1 MNIQKNINKS
11 LMKLITLA
19 ISVLLISVFFSCGD
33 EKKEEV
39 SHFNREETAYSAEK
53 DAAIQKYN
61 LEQQKKQASERF
73 PCDTL
78 SLKEF
83 ILSYYPE
90 GTYLVDFDKTLT
102 YNVPKPAVIY
112 PEDHPGYIFGVV
124 AKSKSGERFIEPK
137 NIVGY
142 NESFI
147 DLDSTKLGTA
157 FFYLV
162 LFHCNDNR
170 FDIVWESVIPS
181 HGGFNTFSIKNWKT
195 RNIPYIKVNF
205 HYAQGIGHIDYN
217 YFLVDG
223 LTSKPHLMMTYKGIN
238 FQRTILNYNNDN
250 YPDYYEYVYYD
261 SGKRVETLDS
271 IPFVW
276 SRSKLSYINTRNSK
290 QTRPY

>member
-1 MNIQKNINKS
+1 MNIQKNINYIFIKPVFLIIPV
-11 LMKLITLA
+11 LMLTF
-19 ISVLLISVFFSCGD
+19 LISCSSEKEKEGRGL
-33 EKKEEV
+33 KKEEV
-39 SHFNREETAYSAEK
+39 AYSSDK

-61 LEQQKKQASERF
+61 LEQQKKQAAERF
-73 PCDTL
+73 PCDTIA
-78 SLKEF
+78 LKEF
-83 ILSYYPE
+83 ILSHYPE

-102 YNVPKPAVIY
+102 YNIPRPAVIY
-112 PEDHPGYIFGVV
+112 PEDHPGYILGVI

-162 LFHCNDNR
+162 LFHCTHNN
-170 FDIVWESVIPS
+170 FDVVWESVIPS
-181 HGGFNTFSIKNWKT
+181 HGGFNTFSIEHWKYQD
-195 RNIPYIKVNF
+195 IPYVRVNF

-223 LTSKPHLMMTYKGIN
+223 FASKPHLLMTYKGIN
-238 FQRTILNYNNDN
+238 FKRTILNYNNDR

-261 SGKRVETLDS
+261 SGKRVEELDS

-276 SRSKLSYINTRNSK
+276 NQKKNSYINTRNSRQK
-290 QTRPY
+290 RPY

>member
-1 MNIQKNINKS
+1 MKPAVYFISVS
-11 LMKLITLA
+11 LMLF
-19 ISVLLISVFFSCGD
+19 FFSCNNGE
-33 EKKEEV
+33 EKGT
-39 SHFNREETAYSAEK
+39 SQQTNEETAYSPEK

-61 LEQQKKQASERF
+61 LEQQKKQAARRT
-73 PCDTL
+73 PCDTI

-83 ILSYYPE
+83 VLSNYPE

-102 YNVPKPAVIY
+102 YNVPRPAVIY
-112 PEDHPGYIFGVV
+112 PSDHPGYIFGVI

-142 NESFI
+142 DESFI

-162 LFHCNDNR
+162 LFHCNDNN
-170 FDIVWESVIPS
+170 FDVVWESVIPS
-181 HGGFNTFSIKNWKT
+181 HGGFNTFSIEKWDYN
-195 RNIPYIKVNF
+195 NIPYIRVNF

-217 YFLVDG
+217 YFLLDG
-223 LTSKPHLMMTYKGIN
+223 LTEKPHLLMTYKGIN
-238 FQRTILNYNNDN
+238 FKRRIINYNNDR

-261 SGKRVETLDS
+261 SGKKVTELDS
-271 IPFVW
+271 IPFIW
-276 SRSKLSYINTRNSK
+276 SKSKAAYINTRNSR

>member
-1 MNIQKNINKS
+1 MKLFTLVIFSS
-11 LMKLITLA
+11 LMF
-19 ISVLLISVFFSCGD
+19 LLLSCS
-33 EKKEEV
+33 EKKESKEYPVEKKEV
-39 SHFNREETAYSAEK
+39 AYSPDK
-53 DAAIQKYN
+53 DLEIQKYN
-61 LEQQKKQASERF
+61 LEQQKQQTVKRF
-73 PCDTL
+73 PCDTIAL
-78 SLKEF
+78 QEF
-83 ILSYYPE
+83 VLSYYPE

-102 YNVPKPAVIY
+102 YNIPKPAVIY
-112 PEDHPGYIFGVV
+112 LQNHPGYIFGII

-162 LFHCNDNR
+162 LFHCNDNK
-170 FDIVWESVIPS
+170 FEITWESVIPS
-181 HGGFNTFSIKNWKT
+181 HGGFNTFSIENWKYNNT
-195 RNIPYIKVNF
+195 PYVRVNF

-223 LTSKPHLMMTYKGIN
+223 LNSKPHLLMTYKGIN
-238 FQRTILNYNNDN
+238 FQRTISNVNNDKF
-250 YPDYYEYVYYD
+250 PDYYEFLYYD
-261 SGKRVETLDS
+261 TGKKITVADS

-276 SRSKLSYINTRNSK
+276 KPDKAVYINTRNSR

>member
-1 MNIQKNINKS
+1 MNIQKNKIEYILKPVLILVSVSIFFLLLSCSNEKDKEDLRLNK
-11 LMKLITLA
+11 
-19 ISVLLISVFFSCGD
+19 
-33 EKKEEV
+33 
-39 SHFNREETAYSAEK
+39 ETAYSPDK

-61 LEQQKKQASERF
+61 LEQQKEQAAERF
-73 PCDTL
+73 PCDTI

-83 ILSYYPE
+83 ILSHYPE

-102 YNVPKPAVIY
+102 YNIPGPAVIY
-112 PEDHPGYIFGVV
+112 PGNYPGYIFGII
-124 AKSKSGERFIEPK
+124 AKSKSNERFIEPK

-157 FFYLV
+157 FFFLV
-162 LFHCNDNR
+162 LFHCTDNN

-181 HGGFNTFSIKNWKT
+181 HGGFNTFSIENWKYQ
-195 RNIPYIKVNF
+195 NIPYIRVNF

-223 LTSKPHLMMTYKGIN
+223 LTSKPHLLMTYKGIN
-238 FQRTILNYNNDN
+238 FQRSIANYNNDK
-250 YPDYYEYVYYD
+250 YPDYYEYLYYD
-261 SGKRVETLDS
+261 SGKRVEAVDS

-276 SRSKLSYINTRNSK
+276 NQLKTAYINTRNSK

>member
-1 MNIQKNINKS
+1 MKPAVYFISVS
-11 LMKLITLA
+11 LMLF
-19 ISVLLISVFFSCGD
+19 FFSCNNGE
-33 EKKEEV
+33 EKGT
-39 SHFNREETAYSAEK
+39 SQQTNEETAYSPEK

-61 LEQQKKQASERF
+61 LEQQKKQAARRS
-73 PCDTL
+73 PCDTI

-83 ILSYYPE
+83 VLSNYPE

-102 YNVPKPAVIY
+102 YNVPRPVVIY
-112 PEDHPGYIFGVV
+112 PSDHPGYIFGVI

-142 NESFI
+142 DESFI

-162 LFHCNDNR
+162 LFHCNDNN
-170 FDIVWESVIPS
+170 FDVVWESVIPS
-181 HGGFNTFSIKNWKT
+181 HGGFNTFSIEKWDYN
-195 RNIPYIKVNF
+195 NIPYIRVNF

-217 YFLVDG
+217 YFLLDG
-223 LTSKPHLMMTYKGIN
+223 LTEKPHLLMTYKGIN
-238 FQRTILNYNNDN
+238 FKRRIINYNNDR

-261 SGKRVETLDS
+261 SGKKVTELDS
-271 IPFVW
+271 IPFIW
-276 SRSKLSYINTRNSK
+276 SKSKAAYINTRNSR

>member
-1 MNIQKNINKS
+1 MNIQENNYHYLLKPA
-11 LMKLITLA
+11 LFVLTVLIFI
-19 ISVLLISVFFSCGD
+19 ISFGCES
-33 EKKEEV
+33 EKEKE
-39 SHFNREETAYSAEK
+39 SPQLKRQETAYSPDK

-61 LEQQKKQASERF
+61 LEQQKKQAYERF

-78 SLKEF
+78 ALKEF
-83 ILSYYPE
+83 ILTYYPR

-102 YNVPKPAVIY
+102 YNIPRPAVIY
-112 PEDHPGYIFGVV
+112 PAKYPGYIFGII

-162 LFHCNDNR
+162 LFHCTNNR
-170 FDIVWESVIPS
+170 FEVVWESVIPS
-181 HGGFNTFSIKNWKT
+181 HGGFNTFSVENWKPK
-195 RNIPYIKVNF
+195 NIPYIRVNF

-217 YFLVDG
+217 YFLTDG
-223 LTSKPHLMMTYKGIN
+223 MTVKPHLLMTYKGIN
-238 FQRTILNYNNDN
+238 FKRTITNYNNDK

-261 SGKRVETLDS
+261 SGKRVEELDS

-276 SRSKLSYINTRNSK
+276 NQSRKAYINTRNSR

>member
-1 MNIQKNINKS
+1 MNIQKNNSDFILKP
-11 LMKLITLA
+11 MVFV
-19 ISVLLISVFFSCGD
+19 ISVSILFIFLSCG
-33 EKKEEV
+33 EKTEKE
-39 SHFNREETAYSAEK
+39 SSRLKSEEAAYSPDK

-61 LEQQKKQASERF
+61 LDQQKKQASKRF

-83 ILSYYPE
+83 VLSYYPE

-102 YNVPKPAVIY
+102 YNIPRPAVIY
-112 PEDHPGYIFGVV
+112 PPNRPGYILGII

-142 NESFI
+142 NESLI

-162 LFHCNDNR
+162 LFHCSDNR
-170 FDIVWESVIPS
+170 FDVVWESVIPS
-181 HGGFNTFSIKNWKT
+181 HGGFNTFSLENWKYNNT
-195 RNIPYIKVNF
+195 PFIKVNF

-217 YFLVDG
+217 YFLIDG
-223 LTSKPHLMMTYKGIN
+223 FTNEPHLLMTYKGIN
-238 FQRTILNYNNDN
+238 FQRTITNYNNDK
-250 YPDYYEYVYYD
+250 YPDYFEYLYYD
-261 SGKRVETLDS
+261 SGRKVAALDS

-276 SRSKLSYINTRNSK
+276 NHSKTLYINTRNPK

>member
-1 MNIQKNINKS
+1 MSSQKNSKDVILKPIIIILS
-11 LMKLITLA
+11 AAVIF
-19 ISVLLISVFFSCGD
+19 ISVSCGD
-33 EKKEEV
+33 ESEKDVSQLKKQEV
-39 SHFNREETAYSAEK
+39 AYSPEK

-61 LEQQKKQASERF
+61 LEQQKKQTAERF
-73 PCDTL
+73 PCDTI

-83 ILSYYPE
+83 ILSHYPQ

-102 YNVPKPAVIY
+102 YNIPRPAVIY
-112 PEDHPGYIFGVV
+112 PEKYPGYVFGII

-162 LFHCNDNR
+162 LFRCQDNQ
-170 FDIVWESVIPS
+170 FEVVWESVIPS
-181 HGGFNTFSIKNWKT
+181 HGGFNTFSIENWKSED
-195 RNIPYIKVNF
+195 IPYIRVNF

-217 YFLVDG
+217 YFLING

-238 FQRTILNYNNDN
+238 FQRTIIDYNNDK
-250 YPDYYEYVYYD
+250 YPDYYEYLYYD
-261 SGKRVETLDS
+261 SGKKVSVLDS
-271 IPFVW
+271 IPFIW
-276 SRSKLSYINTRNSK
+276 SRRKLAYVNTRNSR

>member
-1 MNIQKNINKS
+1 MNIQKNKNIF
-11 LMKLITLA
+11 LRPVLFI
-19 ISVLLISVFFSCGD
+19 ISVSILFLLFSCGN
-33 EKKEEV
+33 EKEKEEQQA
-39 SHFNREETAYSAEK
+39 RKEETAYSPSR

-61 LEQQKKQASERF
+61 LEQQKNLAADRF
-73 PCDTL
+73 PCDTIA
-78 SLKEF
+78 LKEF
-83 ILSYYPE
+83 VLSHYPE

-102 YNVPKPAVIY
+102 YNIPRPAVIY
-112 PEDHPGYIFGVV
+112 PRDHPGYIFGVI

-142 NESFI
+142 TESFV

-162 LFHCNDNR
+162 LFHCSENSFEVVR
-170 FDIVWESVIPS
+170 ESVIPS
-181 HGGFNTFSIKNWKT
+181 HGGFNTFSIENWKYQD
-195 RNIPYIKVNF
+195 IPYIRVNF

-217 YFLVDG
+217 YFLTDG
-223 LTSKPHLMMTYKGIN
+223 FTSKPHLLMTYKGIN
-238 FQRTILNYNNDN
+238 FQRTILNYNNDR

-261 SGKRVETLDS
+261 SGKRVEAIDS

-276 SRSKLSYINTRNSK
+276 NSAKEAYINTRNSK

>member
-1 MNIQKNINKS
+1 
-11 LMKLITLA
+11 MKPVLFC
-19 ISVLLISVFFSCGD
+19 ISVSLILIFFSCSN
-33 EKKEEV
+33 EEE
-39 SHFNREETAYSAEK
+39 HGTPQQKNEETAYSPEK

-61 LEQQKKQASERF
+61 LEQQKKQAVTRS
-73 PCDTL
+73 PCDTI

-83 ILSYYPE
+83 ILSHFPE
-90 GTYLVDFDKTLT
+90 GTYLLDFDKTLT
-102 YNVPKPAVIY
+102 YNVPRPAVIY
-112 PEDHPGYIFGVV
+112 PADHPGYIFGII

-142 NESFI
+142 DESFV

-162 LFHCNDNR
+162 LFHCSDNN
-170 FDIVWESVIPS
+170 FDVVWESVIPS
-181 HGGFNTFSIKNWKT
+181 HGGFNTFSFEKWKYNST
-195 RNIPYIKVNF
+195 PYIRVNF

-217 YFLVDG
+217 YFLIDG
-223 LTSKPHLMMTYKGIN
+223 LTEKPHLLMTYKGIN
-238 FQRTILNYNNDN
+238 FKRRIINYNNDK

-261 SGKRVETLDS
+261 SGKKVTELDS

-276 SRSKLSYINTRNSK
+276 NRLKAAYINTRNYR